1 MATWVWIVIAVAA
14 VVVVALLLWSA
25 LRTRRTRTLK
35 EGFGPEYDRTVAD
48 APSRREAEAE
58 LAERRKRREDLDIR
72 PLDPDARERYADEWQ
87 ATQAR
92 FVDDPG
98 GAITEADVL
107 IQRVMRER
115 GYPVE
120 DFEQRAADV
129 SVDHPEV
136 VNNYR
141 AAHAAA
147 TARPATISALPSGRR
162 RIVSTATPTAA
173 SVPRPFPRIASSR
186 AGKRSRWSCAGG
198 IPEPAKEPVTGTAIA
213 TPTASPAY
221 ARPTAPAR
229 RTPARRSDPTP
240 RSGAVRS

>member
-1 MATWVWIVIAVAA
+1 MATWVWIVIAIAA
-14 VVVVALLLWSA
+14 VVVLALVLWSA
-25 LRTRRTRTLK
+25 LRARRTRTLK

-48 APSRREAEAE
+48 AASKREAEAD
-58 LAERRKRREDLDIR
+58 LLERRERREELDIR
-72 PLDPDARERYADEWQ
+72 PLEPAARERYADEWQ

-120 DFEQRAADV
+120 DFDQRAADV

-141 AAHAAA
+141 AAHGISIAHERERAA
-147 TARPATISALPSGRR
+147 TEDLLVAMQHYRSLFDELLGESRQPAGTEN
-162 RIVSTATPTAA
+162 
-173 SVPRPFPRIASSR
+173 PR
-186 AGKRSRWSCAGG
+186 
-198 IPEPAKEPVTGTAIA
+198 
-213 TPTASPAY
+213 
-221 ARPTAPAR
+221 
-229 RTPARRSDPTP
+229 
-240 RSGAVRS
+240 

>member
-14 VVVVALLLWSA
+14 VVVVGLVLWSA

-35 EGFGPEYDRTVAD
+35 EGFGPEYERTVAD
-48 APSRREAEAE
+48 APSKREAEAE
-58 LAERRKRREDLDIR
+58 LRERQKRREELDVK
-72 PLDPDARERYADEWQ
+72 PLEPEARDRYADSWQ

-98 GAITEADVL
+98 GAIAEADVL
-107 IQRVMRER
+107 IQQVMRER

-141 AAHAAA
+141 AAHGISVAHEREKA
-147 TARPATISALPSGRR
+147 TTEDLRQAMVHYRSLFDELLETRQPAGAEN
-162 RIVSTATPTAA
+162 
-173 SVPRPFPRIASSR
+173 PR
-186 AGKRSRWSCAGG
+186 
-198 IPEPAKEPVTGTAIA
+198 
-213 TPTASPAY
+213 
-221 ARPTAPAR
+221 
-229 RTPARRSDPTP
+229 
-240 RSGAVRS
+240 

>member
-1 MATWVWIVIAVAA
+1 MATWVWIVIAIAA
-14 VVVVALLLWSA
+14 VVVLALVLWSA
-25 LRTRRTRTLK
+25 LL
-35 EGFGPEYDRTVAD
+35 
-48 APSRREAEAE
+48 
-58 LAERRKRREDLDIR
+58 ERQKRRDELDVK
-72 PLDPDARERYADEWQ
+72 PLDPAARERYAEEWQ

-141 AAHAAA
+141 AAHG
-147 TARPATISALPSGRR
+147 ISIAHQREKA
-162 RIVSTATPTAA
+162 STEDLRVAMVHYR
-173 SVPRPFPRIASSR
+173 SLFDELLESR
-186 AGKRSRWSCAGG
+186 
-198 IPEPAKEPVTGTAIA
+198 EPAGAE
-213 TPTASPAY
+213 
-221 ARPTAPAR
+221 
-229 RTPARRSDPTP
+229 DP
-240 RSGAVRS
+240 RQRD